1 MEKKRVFIT
10 NFTRFEAVKDGSGRI
25 AIVRDDAGTEIGFEV
40 KGTLTT
46 FDVRNENGY
55 IFTKQSYD
63 KFVDEY
69 FIKNSLNV
77 PLCLLHNDWDPRTL
91 CGIVKSMTKT
101 DSGVEI
107 VGFVFK
113 SAYYYNMIKDQIE
126 RGLYQGFSN
135 AGGIMEAEY
144 NSDTDSL
151 IVKDFALMHAAIVC
165 SPADTGAKLK
175 AMNTVFKGF
184 EQKRDD
190 DEPSADEPVPVVNE
204 ILQNADDFM
213 MMV

>member
-1 MEKKRVFIT
+1 MEKKKVYIT

-40 KGTLTT
+40 RGVLTT
-46 FDVRNENGY
+46 FDVRNENGH

-63 KFVDEY
+63 KFVDDY

-77 PLCLLHNDWDPRTL
+77 PLCLLHNDGDPRTL

-126 RGLYQGFSN
+126 KGLYQGFSN
-135 AGGIMEAEY
+135 AGSIMEAEY
-144 NSDTDSL
+144 NSDTDAV
-151 IVKDFALMHAAIVC
+151 IIKDFALMHAAIVC
-165 SPADTGAKLK
+165 NPSDTGAKLQVE
-175 AMNTVFKGF
+175 NTVFKGF
-184 EQKRDD
+184 ETQK
-190 DEPSADEPVPVVNE
+190 EQPKPEPVVNE
-204 ILQNADDFM
+204 ILQSADDFM
-213 MMV
+213 MSV